1 MLRRA
6 DAVSFS
12 QSIRRRW
19 RLRPRYSSDNAPFY
33 HRSTDTDLKE
43 TVIMETAAWHT
54 RHNPIV
60 NADSTLSI
68 SHPARPISVSFSL
81 HSVSFLLPF
90 LVSCIFDRHTIISL
104 FSVALVLFLSPLSLW
119 LTALMHL
126 HRAAPTEFNP
136 RGELFSFREEISCTQ
151 GLTFARGTM
160 KLAHV
165 ACNAK

>member
-68 SHPARPISVSFSL
+68 SHPARSISVSFSP
-81 HSVSFLLPF
+81 HSVSFPLSFP
-90 LVSCIFDRHTIISL
+90 VACIFDRHTIIPL
-104 FSVALVLFLSPLSLW
+104 FSLLLSFSLSPPS
-119 LTALMHL
+119 AYD
-126 HRAAPTEFNP
+126 
-136 RGELFSFREEISCTQ
+136 
-151 GLTFARGTM
+151 
-160 KLAHV
+160 
-165 ACNAK
+165 